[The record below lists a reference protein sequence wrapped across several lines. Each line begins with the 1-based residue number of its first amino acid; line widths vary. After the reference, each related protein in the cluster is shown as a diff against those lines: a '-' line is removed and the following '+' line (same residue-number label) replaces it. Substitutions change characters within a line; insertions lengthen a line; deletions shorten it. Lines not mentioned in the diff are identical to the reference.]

1 MSWLGYANEEDRS
14 TLLENVS
21 LCHRTQLGLV
31 NPQFG
36 GSSALCVE

>member
-14 TLLENVS
+14 PCLRMSRCVI
-21 LCHRTQLGLV
+21 RTQLELV
-31 NPQFG
+31 DPQFG